1 MQLISLH
8 NVHYLIHLLRGLRTA
23 VINETAEAYAIDF
36 FTNYYRDAPEGV
48 PGWIRNALAECQISL
63 PQQVQQQ

>member
-23 VINETAEAYAIDF
+23 VLNDAAEAYAVEF
-36 FTNYYRDAPEGV
+36 FSCYFKDEEGGV
-48 PGWIRNALAECQISL
+48 P
-63 PQQVQQQ
+63 